1 MKNPKLLEL
10 ECEILTCKKRLKE
23 LEPYI
28 DENNAL
34 AVIYNQTLVKK
45 AVLINECKQLQ
56 EKKTILP
63 KIKRLFTFNRHK
75 KLICDYFMK

>member
-1 MKNPKLLEL
+1 MKTPRLLEL
-10 ECEILTCKKRLKE
+10 ECEISVCKKRLKE

-28 DENNAL
+28 AENNAL
-34 AVIYNQTLVKK
+34 AIIYNQTLVKK
-45 AVLINECKQLQ
+45 AILINEHKQLQ

-63 KIKRLFTFNRHK
+63 RIKRLFTFNRRK